1 MNPPPPIL
9 PAAGCV
15 TASAKAVAIAA
26 STALPPDLRTRNPA
40 SEPGCETETT
50 TPLLKDSAP
59 SEKVQVRKSATSVL
73 MQRESFITT
82 LIGNQS
88 LNLW

>member
-15 TASAKAVAIAA
+15 TASAKAVATAA
-26 STALPPDLRTRNPA
+26 STAFPPDLRICKPA

-50 TPLLKDSAP
+50 TPLLNDSAP
-59 SEKVQVRKSATSVL
+59 CKKVQVSASVTR
-73 MQRESFITT
+73 MQK
-82 LIGNQS
+82 L
-88 LNLW
+88 